1 MVQTEQITF
10 YSHIYSPYGQR
21 VHIALEEANAAYTFH
36 SIDLMNKPAF
46 YTKEVNPVGKI
57 PAITYGGPKV
67 DPEQP
72 SPESTKLRESGVI
85 LEFLADLF
93 PDSGLLPKDPVL
105 RAKARLFITVVDGQ
119 PFEGFKGYFFMR
131 EPATKLIDGLDA
143 LQKQLPATGFAVGE
157 KWTIADIAIAPFLA
171 RIFLLLENDLGV
183 YPAGDGKKTLEI
195 LRGEKFARLN
205 KYYED
210 VKAQSSFKATWDEDT
225 QTTIWKSNP
234 MFKRE

>member
-1 MVQTEQITF
+1 
-10 YSHIYSPYGQR
+10 
-21 VHIALEEANAAYTFH
+21 
-36 SIDLMNKPAF
+36 MNKPVF

-57 PAITYGGPKV
+57 SAITYGGPKV

-72 SPESTKLRESGVI
+72 SQESTKLRESGVI

-105 RAKARLFITVVDGQ
+105 RAKARLFITVIDGQ
-119 PFEGFKGYFFMR
+119 FFEGFKGYFFMR

-157 KWTIADIAIAPFLA
+157 KWNIANITITPFLA
-171 RIFLLLENDLGV
+171 CIFLLLKNNLGV

-195 LRGEKFARLN
+195 LCGEKFARLS
-205 KYYED
+205 KYFED
-210 VKAQSSFKATWDEDT
+210 LKAQPSFKAVWDEDIQIT
-225 QTTIWKSNP
+225 FWKSNP